1 MRSRAWVLQVLY
13 LWEAQAPRPSL
24 TEALDTVLRTRR
36 MSPDRVG
43 LVTRR
48 VQMLEEHLEEVDQAI
63 RDSMDNWR
71 LERLSR
77 LDRAVLR
84 LAVVEILFPCDVPPR
99 VAIQEGIRLAGQYGG
114 DESPRFVNGVLD
126 AVYRAHQTRA

>member
-1 MRSRAWVLQVLY
+1 MRSRSWVLQVLY
-13 LWEAQAPRPSL
+13 LWGAQAPGPSL

-43 LVTRR
+43 LVTHR

-84 LAVVEILFPCDVPPR
+84 LAVVEIIFPCDVPPR

-126 AVYRAHQTRA
+126 AVYRAHQARA